1 MSTYAT
7 ILDELESLKRAVEHL
22 ADTDETASLKLTLAT
37 CLQALAYAEQ
47 ASGLTDDK
55 RKRIRSARRM
65 ARAALGMEAA

>member
-1 MSTYAT
+1 MTYAA
-7 ILDELESLKRAVEHL
+7 ILDEIERLKQQVEHL
-22 ADTDETASLKLTLAT
+22 ADTDETASLKLTVAT

-47 ASGLTDDK
+47 APGLTDDK

>member
-1 MSTYAT
+1 MTYAA
-7 ILDELESLKRAVEHL
+7 ILDEIERLKAQVEHL
-22 ADTDETASLKLTLAT
+22 ADTDETSSLKITVAT

-65 ARAALGMEAA
+65 CRAVLGLEAA